1 MPADLAWCFQETALN
16 SMVDKTIA
24 AVKEKHPVMTVLAG
38 GVAANSRLRELM
50 SERMKEVPDCEL
62 VIPPLKYC
70 TDNAAMI
77 GAVGTAAYAHGMFGT
92 FEDAADPGLIMPG
105 EE

>member
-1 MPADLAWCFQETALN
+1 
-16 SMVDKTIA
+16 MVDKTIA
-24 AVKEKHPVMTVLAG
+24 AVKERKPVMTVLAG

-50 SERMKEVPDCEL
+50 AERMKEVPDCEL

-77 GAVGTAAYAHGMFGT
+77 GGLGYHYFRHGLTDNLDLPVGARLPP
-92 FEDAADPGLIMPG
+92 DLGLFPFAKHAFL
-105 EE
+105 E